1 VDKQLSMLFLWGSYH
16 VLVRIICGAS
26 SYIKNKIKN
35 EWSKSFNC
43 VEDNGVKDINSVS
56 LLMPNICMFFIG
68 NIGLCPIVGY

>member
-16 VLVRIICGAS
+16 VLVELFVEQVL
-26 SYIKNKIKN
+26 IKKKN